1 MSGVPIR
8 WLPAGKSGQGAV
20 LWRAEGYDLA
30 ISDHPGQIGILR
42 LSSGELITLA
52 RSVAWAKEL
61 VSLWWGPETLA
72 VYRLPLSGQKSE
84 AS

>member
-30 ISDHPGQIGILR
+30 ISDHPAQVGVLR
-42 LSSGELITLA
+42 LSSGEMITLA

-61 VSLWWGPETLA
+61 VSLWWGDDVLA
-72 VYRLPLSGQKSE
+72 SYRLPVSGQKSV